1 MMGSASIAS
10 SCSSWRLS
18 VNLWAD
24 EPPAK
29 PAQRL
34 YLEVRHAV
42 RQLYV
47 KQGGN
52 GATSAGDAWFAA
64 GGGGLIRT
72 PADAGD
78 LPGPCG
84 GHSLHVQRRGGGG
97 AAAAA
102 TGGGGALPA
111 AQGALSC

>member
-1 MMGSASIAS
+1 M
-10 SCSSWRLS
+10 
-18 VNLWAD
+18 
-24 EPPAK
+24 
-29 PAQRL
+29 
-34 YLEVRHAV
+34 

-97 AAAAA
+97 AAAPPQEEEELSQ
-102 TGGGGALPA
+102 LPKA
-111 AQGALSC
+111 RSHVE